1 MNGNVGISGFAAYLP
16 RFRVNLEDWCTW
28 TGNNVA
34 KISSVVG
41 DSFRMCGNDENI
53 YTMAANAVL
62 RLIRSHDIDPANVGM
77 LALGTESSTDNSAG
91 AVIVRGMVD
100 DALLAQGL
108 PALARHC
115 EVPEFKHACLGG
127 VYAMKAALRYLSA
140 DGAGNDAIVVSA
152 DIAEYARSSSGEPT
166 QGAGAVAMQLNAQP
180 RLLTVNLKECASASA
195 YRGPDFRKPFARFR
209 CQRGARIKDFPVFNG
224 KYSTTCY
231 VDATLAAMRAAVT
244 RHRCLDDPAEDAA
257 QRYLAAQAAVFMHRP
272 YQRMPETGWTVIVL
286 YLLSVGGAQ
295 DLALL
300 DEICSLAG
308 VERDSLIAELHG
320 QPELYQLVRDGNLDA
335 EVFPLAQS
343 VVRAFRQSNLYAS
356 LVDAKLAAG
365 KELMRHVG
373 NLYSAALP
381 AWLAAGME
389 DCARRGVELA
399 GQPLLAIGYGS
410 GDAAE
415 IMPMRA
421 VPGWQERALRTAFAE
436 SLSQPTD
443 LSQQQYERLHDYG
456 SCEGMSA
463 SAGFGV
469 NRVGAAERGF
479 DDSGI
484 EYYRYSPID

>member
-91 AVIVRGMVD
+91 AVIVR
-100 DALLAQGL
+100 
-108 PALARHC
+108 
-115 EVPEFKHACLGG
+115 
-127 VYAMKAALRYLSA
+127 
-140 DGAGNDAIVVSA
+140 GAGNDAIVVSA